1 MARPNG
7 YALDTNIVVSLARD
21 NVLGKYLDRTYQ
33 LTTGGHTSAL
43 PVVVIGELRAL
54 SLTWSWGPVRRA
66 RLANIISLFLPLD
79 IHAENVLDAY
89 ATIDTRSA
97 ACGKDMGKNDLWI
110 AAVAHVHDLTLL
122 TADADF
128 DHIHKLGLIVVEW
141 VDPAST

>member
-21 NVLGKYLDRTYQ
+21 NPLGKYLDRTFQ
-33 LTTGGHTSAL
+33 LTIGGHTFAL

-54 SLTWSWGPVRRA
+54 SLKWSWGPVRRA

-79 IHAENVLDAY
+79 IYVETVLDAY
-89 ATIDTRSA
+89 ATIDNQSSSHGR
-97 ACGKDMGKNDLWI
+97 DMGKNDLWI
-110 AAVAHVHDLTLL
+110 AAVAHVHNLTLL
-122 TADADF
+122 TTDTDF
-128 DHIHKLGLIVVEW
+128 DHLHQLGLIDVEW